1 MMNENK
7 FHGTTTV
14 GVVCKDC
21 VILAADK
28 RASMGSLIAHKNTEK
43 VLPITDRIVMTIAG
57 GVGDAQILVKY
68 LRSEMKAY
76 ELQENKGPSVKA
88 CASLLSH
95 ILFNGKGYYPFMVQL
110 LLAGADEHGVSL
122 YSLDAGGG
130 LLPDKYVSTGSGS
143 PMAYGVLESGYKE
156 GLSKDEGIKLAVKAI
171 SSAINRDVYTGDG
184 VLVYVISRKGYTKLT
199 ADEIKKITK

>member
-1 MMNENK
+1 MSEDK
-7 FHGTTTV
+7 LHGTTTV

-21 VILAADK
+21 VVLAADK
-28 RASMGSLIAHKNTEK
+28 RASMGNLVAHKNTQK

-76 ELQENKGPSVKA
+76 ELRERKKPSVKT

-95 ILFNGKGYYPFMVQL
+95 ILFNGKGYFPFYVQL
-110 LLAGADEHGVSL
+110 LLAGCDKSGCSL

-130 LLPDKYVSTGSGS
+130 AIPDEFISTGSGS
-143 PMAYGVLESGYKE
+143 PVAYGVLESSYEKE
-156 GLSKDEGIKLAVKAI
+156 MSQDDGVKLAVKALN
-171 SSAINRDVYTGDG
+171 SAISRDTYTGDG
-184 VLVYVISRKGYTKLT
+184 VLVYVMDKKGYHELSADKVKKLM
-199 ADEIKKITK
+199 K